1 MARIYPQTVTIYL
14 TNKCNIAR
22 SVRKVGETG
31 AGFNVSG
38 MNLKGRTGTRDMA
51 YYTEGLQAC
60 TGGIVLGDKLNF
72 FHENSSIY
80 DDAQSSIKKVFREI
94 SKKFSEMMFSKD
106 KFGTKKGEQHVQAFL
121 FGGWGYGVPK
131 NPHEVEKSH
140 TLFNNLAISIEDTLP
155 EQENITVPLTTIWG
169 KFNPQTPDAVYV
181 RGNSIVLINDTLKSL
196 FKNGECNM
204 TRDELINSLKNM
216 YEEVQIADD
225 VRLVAKEN
233 FDPYANALEKLN
245 ARNANLDVTV

>member
-1 MARIYPQTVTIYL
+1 MARIYPRTVTIYL
-14 TNKCNIAR
+14 TNKCNIAK

-31 AGFNVSG
+31 AGLNVSA

-51 YYTEGLQAC
+51 YYTEGIQAC
-60 TGGIVLGDKLNF
+60 TSGIVLGDKVNF

-94 SKKFSEMMFSKD
+94 SKKITDMVFVKD
-106 KFGTKKGEQHVQAFL
+106 RFGTKKSKQHVQAFL

-131 NPHEVEKSH
+131 NPNEVEKSH

-155 EQENITVPLTTIWG
+155 EQENISVPLTTIWG
-169 KFNPQTPDAVYV
+169 KLNAQNPDAVYV
-181 RGNSIVLINDTLKSL
+181 RGNTIVLINDTLKSL
-196 FKNGECNM
+196 FKDGKCSM
-204 TRDELINSLKNM
+204 TRDELINSLKNI

-233 FDPYANALEKLN
+233 FDPLSNALERLST
-245 ARNANLDVTV
+245 RNAKLDEFA